1 MQQLECPRDRSVVS
15 NVAKEVMRN
24 RQNRATGTS
33 EITPKADARPYPP
46 SLRCDTISVDLLAAM
61 HESGFGRH
69 ETDLRRWSGDV
80 RF

>member
-46 SLRCDTISVDLLAAM
+46 SLRCDTISVSEELGAHEAAGI
-61 HESGFGRH
+61 HSRCCNA
-69 ETDLRRWSGDV
+69 R
-80 RF
+80 